1 MRFIYDMKK
10 AKIIIGIIV
19 VILLTLSSCST
30 ENIDQ
35 VPLLT
40 KIVEVS
46 VDGSSNT
53 TTLNYNGNKIVNIDK
68 ADKFSEFYYTDDLI
82 TKIVESDKTT
92 KRKNTLDYSYLDGKL
107 VKITSSDNY
116 VINYLHNNDGTVSYE
131 KTTKDSNNNEVK
143 IYHGIL
149 YFQSENLIKD
159 EKILDDAGIGILA
172 KNSLSLEYDY
182 KNNALN
188 NILGFNKLLDFS
200 KTISSN
206 NDITRTEIA
215 LVKNLTEDQVI
226 SSIKTYKSKYNYNLK
241 GYPTIIVSENLLFGG
256 KNSNHLKSVLFYD

>member
-1 MRFIYDMKK
+1 MKK

-68 ADKFSEFYYTDDLI
+68 VDKFSEFYYTDDLI
-82 TKIVESDKTT
+82 TRIVESDKNSQH
-92 KRKNTLDYSYLDGKL
+92 KNTLNYSYSNGKL

-116 VINYLHNNDGTVSYE
+116 VINYVHNTDGSVSYE
-131 KTTKDSNNNEVK
+131 KSTKDLNNNEIK

-149 YFQSENLIKD
+149 YFQNGNLIKD
-159 EKILDDAGIGILA
+159 DRILDDAGKGILA
-172 KNSLSLEYDY
+172 KNSVSLEYDY

-188 NILGFNKLLDFS
+188 NIMGYGKLLNYS
-200 KTISSN
+200 KTISYN
-206 NDITRTEIA
+206 NDVNRTETSS
-215 LVKNLTEDQVI
+215 VKNFAEDQII
-226 SSIKTYKSKYNYNLK
+226 SSIKTYKSKYTYNLE